1 MSTGKFT
8 CNAEEL
14 PYNRLAS
21 NTQGGAGLEYTLVA
35 SYYRNH
41 HSHINF
47 THSCSNVPVL
57 WEFTFVHYYSTYINK
72 KRKPSIHLHN
82 LQGHNLVVGM
92 GSDFDLHEL
101 LKPHLSP
108 ALPHWKRTRVS
119 GGQLD
124 HNLKIC

>member
-1 MSTGKFT
+1 MEAHMKRFCSVQKLQAKTECGK
-8 CNAEEL
+8 CIL
-14 PYNRLAS
+14 
-21 NTQGGAGLEYTLVA
+21 
-35 SYYRNH
+35 
-41 HSHINF
+41 SHV
-47 THSCSNVPVL
+47 NVPVL

-119 GGQLD
+119 GRQLD